1 MERLLDGVGDGGFVW
16 GMMSKSSLV
25 IVGGGVFGLSSALE
39 LRGRGWRVTLL
50 DQGEVPHT
58 DAASTDISKVVRMDY
73 GADEIYTEMG
83 EAALDGW
90 CRWNASWERPL
101 FHADGFLVMTRD
113 PEMKPGGFEHDSF
126 HFLTSRGHD
135 LVRLREADLAR
146 RHPMWKAGCFHDG
159 YLNPTGGWAE
169 SERVMAQLRRL
180 AAEAEIHSGRTF
192 ESWMEKGSRV
202 VGVRT
207 ADGSEWAADQVM
219 ACLGAWTPLVLPETR
234 GFLSTSG
241 QPVVHFK
248 PERTQDFRSP
258 SFPVWGADIARTGW
272 YGFPANAEGIVKVAN
287 HGPGTP
293 IHERDQPRLVS
304 EAEVERFREFVRE
317 TFPQLA
323 GAPVVGTRQCW
334 YCDSRDGHFWIDHH
348 PQRPGLLLATGDS
361 GHAFKFAP
369 VLGGL
374 IADVVERQPN
384 PWAERFRW
392 REAETKPADG
402 ARARSVDG

>member
-1 MERLLDGVGDGGFVW
+1 MRGRGLRQTERLLDGVGVGGFVW

-50 DQGEVPHT
+50 DQGELPHP

-180 AAEAEIHSGRTF
+180 ATEAGVEIHSGRAF

-219 ACLGAWTPLVLPETR
+219 ACLGAWTPLVMPDTR

-248 PERTQDFRSP
+248 PERTQDFRAP
-258 SFPVWGADIARTGW
+258 SFPVWGPD
-272 YGFPANAEGIVKVAN
+272 
-287 HGPGTP
+287 
-293 IHERDQPRLVS
+293 L
-304 EAEVERFREFVRE
+304 
-317 TFPQLA
+317 
-323 GAPVVGTRQCW
+323 
-334 YCDSRDGHFWIDHH
+334 
-348 PQRPGLLLATGDS
+348 
-361 GHAFKFAP
+361 
-369 VLGGL
+369 
-374 IADVVERQPN
+374 
-384 PWAERFRW
+384 
-392 REAETKPADG
+392 
-402 ARARSVDG
+402 